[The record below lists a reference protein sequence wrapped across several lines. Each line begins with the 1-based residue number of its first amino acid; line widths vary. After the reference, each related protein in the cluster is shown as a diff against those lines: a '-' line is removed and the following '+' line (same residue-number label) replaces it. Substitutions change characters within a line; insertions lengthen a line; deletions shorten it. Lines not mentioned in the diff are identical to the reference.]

1 MEDRGT
7 GRSPEEAVS
16 NTFRPQYEN
25 SEEQALVKLTEH
37 GATELLN
44 REMGPSN
51 NETNEAEREYMNQL
65 ATHGN
70 ENIINAGTITS

>member
-16 NTFRPQYEN
+16 NMSKPQYEN

-44 REMGPSN
+44 KEFGHMS
-51 NETNEAEREYMNQL
+51 NEAEREYMNQL

-70 ENIINAGTITS
+70 ENIINGGTITS